1 MENRIKFKIKTVKL
15 FGSTKSNMTK
25 NENGENMPHL
35 EINKAALVI
44 AILSTIIIN
53 MIQES
58 CVDLFLINCLVNH
71 STFLV
76 KILCFEKN
84 LVQNLYIFKYRLL
97 IKILNLEG

>member
-44 AILSTIIIN
+44 AIL
-53 MIQES
+53 
-58 CVDLFLINCLVNH
+58 
-71 STFLV
+71 
-76 KILCFEKN
+76 
-84 LVQNLYIFKYRLL
+84 
-97 IKILNLEG
+97 